1 MLKLMIGKGLS
12 GENIQGY
19 DEEQLLEKK
28 AFHRDG
34 KKFLASL
41 ANGLGLNPG
50 AYEIRSNTAGPAVS
64 GEVTLHTDHLYVQ
77 LGEFSTRRGVS
88 ILYRS
93 CKGRKDYTGGANNFC
108 SCTELKDPATQER
121 FVKHCARLMA
131 DAT

>member
-1 MLKLMIGKGLS
+1 MLKLMIGKGLL

-19 DEEQLLEKK
+19 DEEQLLKKK

-34 KKFLASL
+34 KKFLTSL
-41 ANGLGLNPG
+41 ATVLGLNPN

-64 GEVTLHTDHLYVQ
+64 GEVTLHADHLYVQ

-93 CKGRKDYTGGANNFC
+93 CKDRKDYTGGHNNFGFC
-108 SCTELKDPATQER
+108 AELKDSATQER
-121 FVKHCARLMA
+121 FLKHCARLMA
-131 DAT
+131 DAA